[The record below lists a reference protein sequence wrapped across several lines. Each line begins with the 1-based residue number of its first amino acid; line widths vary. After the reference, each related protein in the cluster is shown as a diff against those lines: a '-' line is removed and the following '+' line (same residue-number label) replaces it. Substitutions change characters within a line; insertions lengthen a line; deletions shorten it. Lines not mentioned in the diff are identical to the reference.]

1 MGPCAED
8 TGSDNDAD
16 ALVPHRSTGL
26 DIPPPAGP
34 LWIVGDVFLR
44 KYYTVYDL
52 GRNAVGFAKARQ

>member
-1 MGPCAED
+1 MAPKGHAEHWRHEL
-8 TGSDNDAD
+8 TPLS
-16 ALVPHRSTGL
+16 LRSTGL